1 MTEPS
6 MTPASSPLGSRPR
19 DRTRAAIA
27 RLSKYSPV
35 RRPGWML
42 GPAVP
47 DGVRS
52 PTIIT
57 ERLVLR
63 PHRLRE
69 ARAWYALQSDPEVLR
84 YLAWPPRSR
93 LSSFKHLLD
102 RTYHTSL
109 LRKDDF
115 LALAVVLDGK
125 LIGDISMHLRKVELP
140 ERQFEIGWIIATD
153 QQGHGYAQESAEGML
168 SLAFDRMHAQQVIA
182 KMRSQNEASRMLATR
197 LGFVEV
203 ANANDTRLMALD
215 LDRYRTSR
223 GHPSNAGGGAAEQS

>member
-1 MTEPS
+1 MSEPS
-6 MTPASSPLGSRPR
+6 TTPVGAAALLRFLNR
-19 DRTRAAIA
+19 ARAALA
-27 RLSKYSPV
+27 RLARYSPV
-35 RRPGWML
+35 RRPGWMR
-42 GPAVP
+42 GPGVP

-52 PTIIT
+52 PTIVT

-93 LSSFKHLLD
+93 LASFKHLLD
-102 RTYHTSL
+102 RTHHTSL

-115 LALAVVLDGK
+115 LALAVMHDDK
-125 LIGDISMHLRKVELP
+125 FIGDISLHFRKAGLP

-153 QQGHGYAQESAEGML
+153 QQGHGYARESAEGIL
-168 SLAFDRMHAQQVIA
+168 GLAFDRMHAQQVFA
-182 KMRSQNEASRMLATR
+182 KMRSRNEGSRRLAVR

-203 ANANDTRLMALD
+203 SNADDYRVMT
-215 LDRYRTSR
+215 LDREAYLASR
-223 GHPSNAGGGAAEQS
+223 GRQHDTDGGA